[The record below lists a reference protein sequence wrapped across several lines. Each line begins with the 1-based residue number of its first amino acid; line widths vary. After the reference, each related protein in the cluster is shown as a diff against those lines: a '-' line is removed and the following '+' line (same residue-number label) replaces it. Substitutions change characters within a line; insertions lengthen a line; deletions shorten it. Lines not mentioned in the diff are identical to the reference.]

1 MQDKI
6 IVGQLNEWVVILVH
20 LGGVKLMCT
29 EIIELSCFVFKQNY
43 DQPCLIKMLLMINM
57 MINS

>member
-43 DQPCLIKMLLMINM
+43 DQPCLIKMLLMI
-57 MINS
+57 